1 VRTNRAEKRY
11 ECHKCDFHRTVQVGQ
26 DGYNYREQILRKAR
40 SRWSIVIHYLEEHLS
55 LTKKDTTPHISNN
68 AMLCYSCPSC
78 AFQTQPIDPQ
88 SLNSKQLYSKKKS
101 SMGLLFDHCK
111 TVHDDGIPPS
121 RSLTGIVIVGI
132 RAPTLI
138 QLAEDAR
145 LKEGEDYFKCPQ
157 EGCPFF
163 VSCLSR
169 GESLPQYIHNIKKI
183 KHCRKNRKF
192 RGQSKLG
199 RHFIEQHDIPPGPEV
214 VDEADHRRHCEQIL
228 RRNTDSFHCSRCEYT
243 TPWLSKSRQV
253 GYEESRCFFRHYA
266 AHHLIGKGKLS
277 NPLRADRLS

>member
-1 VRTNRAEKRY
+1 VRTNRAEQRYEY
-11 ECHKCDFHRTVQVGQ
+11 ECHKCDFHRTVHVGQ
-26 DGYNYREQILRKAR
+26 EGYNYRQKVLRKA
-40 SRWSIVIHYLEEHLS
+40 RWSIVIHYLEEHLS

-78 AFQTQPIDPQ
+78 AFQTHPMDPQ
-88 SLNSKQLYSKKKS
+88 SLSSRQFNHKKIS
-101 SMGLLFDHCK
+101 SMLLLFDHCK
-111 TVHDDGIPPS
+111 TVHDNGIGL
-121 RSLTGIVIVGI
+121 LTL
-132 RAPTLI
+132 T
-138 QLAEDAR
+138 QLEDDAR

-169 GESLPQYIHNIKKI
+169 GESLQQYIYNIKKK

-199 RHFIEQHDIPPGPEV
+199 RHFIEQHDIPPGLGV

-228 RRNTDSFHCSRCEYT
+228 RRSTDSFHCSRCEYT
-243 TPWLSKSRQV
+243 TPYLSNSRQV

-277 NPLRADRLS
+277 NPLRADRFP